1 MISLNFFKPFFY
13 YRPFADRTLC
23 HFLKQRMR
31 LPEVHLHKL
40 FEDFDQQPIMFHQ
53 FPQGA
58 WSTPLA
64 DVAMLLKLVVCAQ
77 PKRLMEVGSFRGYT
91 ALYLAQH
98 TPPDAH
104 IVTVDQYPDHGE
116 AYRHSPYVEKIERRV
131 GKTNSEL
138 FAKDK
143 PGSYDLIFL
152 DADHCHAGVKHDTEL
167 LLPLVAPDGYLVWHD
182 YANWGYFDGKNG
194 VPEYL
199 GELSTKLPIAHV
211 LGSDLAIYS
220 PAWAAEKQPQ
230 FQQALQEKLA
240 PYQIDP
246 WKTAAMRG

>member
-1 MISLNFFKPFFY
+1 MLKSFFY

-23 HFLKQRMR
+23 HFLKQRMC
-31 LPEVHLHKL
+31 LPDLQLQNL

-64 DVAMLLKLVVCAQ
+64 DVAMLLKLAVCTK

-98 TPPDAH
+98 TPTDAQ

-116 AYRHSPYVEKIERRV
+116 AYRHSPYAEKIERRV
-131 GKTNSEL
+131 GKTSPEL
-138 FAKDK
+138 FAADL
-143 PGSYDLIFL
+143 PGSYDLIFI
-152 DADHCHAGVKHDTEL
+152 DADHSYEGVKHDTEL
-167 LLPLVAPDGYLVWHD
+167 VLPLVAPNGFLVWHD

-199 GELSTKLPIAHV
+199 GELASRLPIAHV

-220 PAWAAEKQPQ
+220 PAWAAEKQIQ

-240 PYQIDP
+240 PQQIDP

>member
-1 MISLNFFKPFFY
+1 MFKNFFY

-23 HFLKQRMR
+23 HFLKQRLS
-31 LPEVHLHKL
+31 LPDIDLQKL
-40 FEDFDQQPIMFHQ
+40 FSDFDHHPISFHQ

-64 DVAMLLKLVVCAQ
+64 DIAVLLKLAVCSQ

-98 TPPDAH
+98 TSDEAH

-116 AYRHSPYVEKIERRV
+116 AYRNTPYAAKIERRV
-131 GKTNSEL
+131 GQTTKEIFQSD
-138 FAKDK
+138 AIA
-143 PGSYDLIFL
+143 SYDLIFI
-152 DADHCHAGVKHDTEL
+152 DADHSYAGVKNDTEL
-167 LLPLVAPDGYLVWHD
+167 VLPLVAPHGYIVWHD

-199 GELSTKLPIAHV
+199 GELSAKLPIARIV
-211 LGSDLAIYS
+211 GSDVAIYS
-220 PAWAAEKQPQ
+220 PAWADSKRKNYLN
-230 FQQALQEKLA
+230 ALEEKLK
-240 PYQIDP
+240 DVDVDV
-246 WKTAAMRG
+246 WKTSNLRG

>member
-1 MISLNFFKPFFY
+1 MLKKIFY

-23 HFLKQRMR
+23 HFLKQRMS
-31 LPEVHLHKL
+31 LPDLHLPKL
-40 FEDFDQQPIMFHQ
+40 FADFDQHPVIFHQ

-64 DVAMLLKLVVCAQ
+64 DVAMLLKLVVCAK

-98 TPPDAH
+98 ISDDAR
-104 IVTVDQYPDHGE
+104 IITVDQYPDHGE
-116 AYRHSPYVEKIERRV
+116 AYRHSPYGKKIERRV
-131 GKTNSEL
+131 GKTSPEL
-138 FAKDK
+138 FATDV
-143 PGSYDLIFL
+143 PGSYDLIFI
-152 DADHCHAGVKHDTEL
+152 DADHSYAGVKHDTEL
-167 LLPLVAPDGYLVWHD
+167 VLPLVAPDGFLVWHD

-199 GELSTKLPIAHV
+199 GELATQLPIAHI

-220 PAWAAEKQPQ
+220 PAWSVTKQPQ

-240 PYQIDP
+240 PHQVDT
-246 WKTAAMRG
+246 WKTAVMRG